1 VVDHL
6 RKSLLQVA
14 FELYRT
20 GLGKNLLKI
29 FGQTNPE
36 LIDPEVEMI
45 NRGDVISD
53 KLTDA
58 AVEIR
63 EKDKGQLSSLPS
75 IKHYSIEE

>member
-6 RKSLLQVA
+6 GKSLLKVG
-14 FELYRT
+14 FKLYRT

-29 FGQTNPE
+29 FGQSNPE

-53 KLTDA
+53 KLTYA
-58 AVEIR
+58 AEIHH
-63 EKDKGQLSSLPS
+63 KDKDPLSSLPS
-75 IKHYSIEE
+75 IKRSSFEE